1 MMSIG
6 LACSIGLHWVLLQP
20 IAWTTMLAGNLRS
33 FSFSE
38 AVQRTFDGKHP
49 CALCKA
55 VADGKKSE
63 KKSELL
69 VPLKKFEGTSQIVSL
84 VVFPPACFPRI
95 EAGYAIFQTLART
108 PPVPPPRAG

>member
-1 MMSIG
+1 MMCIG

-49 CALCKA
+49 CALCNA
-55 VADGKKSE
+55 VAEGKKSE

-69 VPLKKFEGTSQIVSL
+69 LPLKKFEGASRIVSL
-84 VVFPPACFPRI
+84 VVFSPASFPRI
-95 EAGYAIFQTLART
+95 EAPNPILKILPRP